1 MKTVEIRK
9 RLIEEINLSTN
20 KNLLEEFYHYLN
32 LENKI
37 QKRYT
42 LRNEQNQAIEEA
54 RAQIKNGDYLTNEQ
68 VDQDIDKW
76 LNK

>member
-9 RLIEEINLSTN
+9 RLIDEINLSTN